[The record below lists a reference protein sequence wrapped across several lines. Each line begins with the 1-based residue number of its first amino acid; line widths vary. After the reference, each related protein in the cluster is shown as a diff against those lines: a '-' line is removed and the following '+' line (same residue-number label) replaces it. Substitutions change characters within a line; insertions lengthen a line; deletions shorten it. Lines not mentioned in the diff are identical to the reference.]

1 MNMVH
6 QSSSERDSVGSR
18 DTGIDLNPDDV
29 PVGYRPAVSS
39 HRRRSRSV
47 TAQFFVYMYKY
58 HGCCL

>member
-6 QSSSERDSVGSR
+6 QSSSERESVGSR

-39 HRRRSRSV
+39 HRRRSRSA
-47 TAQFFVYMYKY
+47 TAQFFCVYV
-58 HGCCL
+58 